1 MSRTKELISIL
12 MVLVLITLSG
22 ASVWAAPGGQEEPTA
37 TPTEMPAET
46 PTPEP
51 TETPTP
57 EPTEEPAVHPVALA
71 LAEFFAD
78 TLGLDYD
85 MIMDYHEK
93 GIGFG
98 VIAQACW
105 MSLMLDGE
113 VTVGDILAAKKSGD
127 FSAITLPDGTTP
139 RNWGQFKKAIL
150 SGEKARKNLGAIMS
164 GTKEGEQ
171 VQEQEQARD
180 RDRDRE
186 KQGKGSEES
195 GPPGQGPDRGGG
207 PPVEPPGKS
216 KGNEGSEP
224 PGQDRGGG
232 KGKGH

>member
-1 MSRTKELISIL
+1 MSRTKEFICIL
-12 MVLVLITLSG
+12 LVLVLIALSG

-37 TPTEMPAET
+37 TPTET

-51 TETPTP
+51 SETPTP
-57 EPTEEPAVHPVALA
+57 EPTEEPIMHPVALA

-85 MIMDYHEK
+85 MIMDYHEE

-105 MSLMLDGE
+105 MSFMLDGE

-127 FSAITLPDGTTP
+127 FSSITLPDGTTP
-139 RNWGQFKKAIL
+139 KNWGQFKKAIL
-150 SGEKARKNLGAIMS
+150 SGEKAQKNLGAVMS
-164 GTKEGEQ
+164 GTKGEEQ
-171 VQEQEQARD
+171 IQEQQREQDRD
-180 RDRDRE
+180 RDRDRNKE
-186 KQGKGSEES
+186 GKGLEEG
-195 GPPGQGPDRGGG
+195 GPPNAGQDQGSG

-216 KGNEGSEP
+216 KGNEG
-224 PGQDRGGG
+224 GG
-232 KGKGH
+232 KGKGRP